1 MSGKTLPRR
10 TPSPPPRRSTPPRV
24 ATSQPSRNQ
33 GSQASAPATSAPTP
47 PAPATSQSTNATPAQ
62 PKASRKRSPPM
73 GRAVKF
79 VSLAKK
85 NTHRGFRLVDNWRGD
100 MTPEQRAMNDA
111 IVAELRAAAPHIDA
125 AGSAVLALQ
134 ASGFVP
140 TEARGRAIQ
149 EALNPGDRVC
159 IKEGNYHA
167 ELHGEP
173 NDFEVVATVR
183 VDRPA
188 RGGFPAGT
196 SIQVKLRPVG
206 DVRAPQIVL
215 PQSQLER
222 LEGVLPGEF
231 DDADEEPAPG
241 EAMPGTEE
249 ISGEQG

>member
-1 MSGKTLPRR
+1 MSGKTTSRKA
-10 TPSPPPRRSTPPRV
+10 PSPPPRRSTPPRV
-24 ATSQPSRNQ
+24 VSSQPSRNQ
-33 GSQASAPATSAPTP
+33 GSQVPTPPPSAPP
-47 PAPATSQSTNATPAQ
+47 PAPATSSSTNAASEQT
-62 PKASRKRSPPM
+62 KALRKRSPPM

-85 NTHRGFRLVDNWRGD
+85 NTHRGLRLVDNWRGD

-111 IVAELRAAAPHIDA
+111 IIAELRAAAPHIDA
-125 AGSAVLALQ
+125 AVSAVLALQ

-173 NDFEVVATVR
+173 NDFEVVTTLR

-196 SIQVKLRPVG
+196 SIQVRLRPVG
-206 DVRAPQIVL
+206 DVRAPQVVL

-222 LEGVLPGEF
+222 LEGALPEEPDDEDADLDAGEVVDGAEGRPGEL
-231 DDADEEPAPG
+231 D
-241 EAMPGTEE
+241 
-249 ISGEQG
+249 